1 MRRIVLLLIIALAGV
16 TASAQGT
23 FNKQEGLSFYG
34 GAGYTLRSPGGGL
47 SIVVGTAY
55 GLHDLQLSYTLGLSK
70 SDPVYWYDDNGIW
83 QATTKYKQ
91 NTFGVRYGYRFA
103 LTEQLVVTPQLGYSL
118 HTQSSSLEEGTK
130 VYGDKAKA
138 STLTIGARL
147 TYEPLQHCVV
157 FLSPEYGIRLSQDTY
172 YKHTT
177 DISNCKAD
185 GLAVTAGLMVCF

>member
-1 MRRIVLLLIIALAGV
+1 MKRIVLLLIIALAVV
-16 TASAQGT
+16 TTSAQGT
-23 FNKQEGLSFYG
+23 FYKQEGLSFYG
-34 GAGYTLRSPGGGL
+34 GAGYTFRSTGGL
-47 SIVVGTAY
+47 SIVAGTAY
-55 GLHDLQLSYTLGLSK
+55 GPHDLQLSYTLGQSK
-70 SDPVYWYDDNGIW
+70 SDPIHWYDDNGIW

-91 NTFGVRYGYRFA
+91 NTFGVRYGYRLA
-103 LTEQLVVTPQLGYSL
+103 LAGQLVVTPQLGYSL
-118 HTQSSSLEEGTK
+118 NTQTSSLEEGIK

-185 GLAVTAGLMVCF
+185 GLAVTAGLMFCF